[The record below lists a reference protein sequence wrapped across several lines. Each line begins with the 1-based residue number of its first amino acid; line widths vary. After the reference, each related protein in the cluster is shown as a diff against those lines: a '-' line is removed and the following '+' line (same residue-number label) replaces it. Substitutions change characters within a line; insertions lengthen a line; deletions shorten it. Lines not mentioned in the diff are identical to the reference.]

1 MAVPMATTS
10 NAARRKKTPFHVRLF
25 QKQTTSMT
33 HQALGLLR
41 QFSPRAAR
49 LVSVLSGPGGGD
61 SSEFTLALAAELA
74 RAGRE
79 AWLVDTGLGEL
90 ARRLGCRPLM
100 SWRPEQSLEIQPIRA
115 GKNALLYAPGLL
127 AGDARLAQ
135 AAAACRACDCLLL
148 DGGRFS
154 TAQAP
159 VDPAGAQTL
168 VVLLGAGDA
177 EAGYAL
183 VKALAGRHS
192 PAQVLLAGE
201 AAEAVAQAADR
212 FLGQSA
218 MRPEAGKVLYQNGNK
233 RPETSSDTLTFARNL
248 TWVVSRIQQND
259 QPKVAHGGF
268 GKGAEEVE
276 Q

>member
-1 MAVPMATTS
+1 MV
-10 NAARRKKTPFHVRLF
+10 
-25 QKQTTSMT
+25 MT
-33 HQALGLLR
+33 HQARGLLR

-49 LVSVLSGPGGGD
+49 LVCVLSGPSAGN

-79 AWLVDTGLGEL
+79 TWLVDTGLGEL
-90 ARRLGCRPLM
+90 ASRLGCRPLLP
-100 SWRPEQSLEIQPIRA
+100 WRPERPLEIQPIRA

-127 AGDARLAQ
+127 AGDARLAR

-154 TAQAP
+154 PAQAP
-159 VDPAGAQTL
+159 VDPDGAQTL

-192 PAQVLLAGE
+192 PAQVLLVGE
-201 AAEAVAQAADR
+201 AAEAVAQAAER
-212 FLGQSA
+212 FLGQA
-218 MRPEAGKVLYQNGNK
+218 ANWPQCANALYQNGNK

-248 TWVVSRIQQND
+248 IWVVSRILQND
-259 QPKVAHGGF
+259 QPKVAHGGC

-276 Q
+276 QR